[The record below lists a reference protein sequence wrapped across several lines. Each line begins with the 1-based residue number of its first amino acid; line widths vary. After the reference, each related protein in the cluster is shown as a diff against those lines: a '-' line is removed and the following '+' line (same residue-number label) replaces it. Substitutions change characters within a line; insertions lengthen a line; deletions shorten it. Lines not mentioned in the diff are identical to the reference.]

1 MSVTADDGPAD
12 GSDAADVAIRN
23 VAPTADAGGPYSG
36 PWDDA
41 IAFDGSDSDDAGDD
55 QLAYAWD
62 FDYDGS
68 FDPTAVGAAPSHA
81 YESRNERT
89 VALRVT
95 DDDGATSEL
104 ATATVAVGDRA
115 ATLAYTGAATAQY
128 SDAAALSATL
138 TDAGSGA
145 PLPGRTVTFT
155 LGTQTAVAVTGSDG
169 VAATSLVLT
178 QGAGSPGVSAA
189 MTAGGG
195 YSGASADAPFA
206 IQRESAA
213 VDYSGSTIAQ
223 VGTPL
228 AMRATALDSAAAGF
242 PLGGTDALLGDITRT
257 WVAFDALSGSDWQH
271 RRIHAHGQGRG
282 RRAGRRR
289 RRDRDPDAD
298 LSSETVLCVRPRLVG
313 VGRRGEP
320 VLRGADALAVPVAFF
335 ENTGQSVTGGGW
347 SPTRP
352 AARFI
357 SPSTAR
363 RQEGSTGAASTAGA
377 RLRRPA
383 GDPPDTSNSLS
394 GLGFWAAPTR

>member
-1 MSVTADDGPAD
+1 MHRHGPRRSRHRHRNARLEDLHRHRDRRGRQLAHDLRHIHRRQRDQADEITITTPADGAQIARGATVTPDFACSDEDGGSGIESCDAGTIDTSTPGEKTFEVTAVDKAGNTRTATSTYTVVNSAPAVRLTDAPAEVDEGGTATYAYEATDPNGDTLEITESCGDATRIDTAQADSFACRFGDGPGSARVSVTADDGPAD

-145 PLPGRTVTFT
+145 RCPGARSPSRS
-155 LGTQTAVAVTGSDG
+155 ARRPPWRSP
-169 VAATSLVLT
+169 AAT
-178 QGAGSPGVSAA
+178 AWPRRVSC
-189 MTAGGG
+189 
-195 YSGASADAPFA
+195 S
-206 IQRESAA
+206 
-213 VDYSGSTIAQ
+213 
-223 VGTPL
+223 
-228 AMRATALDSAAAGF
+228 
-242 PLGGTDALLGDITRT
+242 
-257 WVAFDALSGSDWQH
+257 
-271 RRIHAHGQGRG
+271 
-282 RRAGRRR
+282 RRAPEARASPRR
-289 RRDRDPDAD
+289 
-298 LSSETVLCVRPRLVG
+298 
-313 VGRRGEP
+313 
-320 VLRGADALAVPVAFF
+320 
-335 ENTGQSVTGGGW
+335 
-347 SPTRP
+347 
-352 AARFI
+352 
-357 SPSTAR
+357 
-363 RQEGSTGAASTAGA
+363 
-377 RLRRPA
+377 
-383 GDPPDTSNSLS
+383 
-394 GLGFWAAPTR
+394 